1 MVLPTRSP
9 TMTETLSDAIPCAVE
24 LMELKQN
31 ENWKKESK
39 ESERPVVKIL
49 QNC

>member
-1 MVLPTRSP
+1 
-9 TMTETLSDAIPCAVE
+9 MTETLSGAILSAV
-24 LMELKQN
+24 ELKQN

-39 ESERPVVKIL
+39 EPERPVVKIL

>member
-9 TMTETLSDAIPCAVE
+9 TMTETLNDAIPCAV
-24 LMELKQN
+24 ELKQN

-39 ESERPVVKIL
+39 EPERPVVKIL